1 MRFLPTRLEGAFIV
15 ELEPHEDER
24 GSFARLWDG
33 ALFAERGLE
42 PALAQVS
49 LSANPRAATLRGLH
63 FQTPP
68 YEEAKLV
75 QCVRGAIFD
84 VIVDLRAG
92 SPSYLRW
99 EGFELGRGSGRQ
111 LYIPKGFAHGFVTL
125 ADDCE
130 VLYFISA
137 PYAPTAATGLR
148 WNDPA
153 LEIEWPAEPR
163 IISARDAAWP
173 DFAGTSPF
181 SFR

>member
-1 MRFLPTRLEGAFIV
+1 MRFLPTRLEGAFLV
-15 ELEPHEDER
+15 ELEPHADER

-42 PALAQVS
+42 PALAQAS
-49 LSANPRAATLRGLH
+49 LSSNPRAGTLRGLH

-84 VIVDLRAG
+84 VIVDLRTG

-99 EGFELGRGSGRQ
+99 EGFELGRGSLRQ

-125 ADDCE
+125 ADE
-130 VLYFISA
+130 AEILYFISA
-137 PYAPTAATGLR
+137 PYVPTAASGLR

-153 LEIEWPAEPR
+153 LGIRWPVEPR
-163 IISARDAAWP
+163 VISARDAGWP